1 MTELRNR
8 RDDED
13 ELEALLRETFETEIV
28 AQRDRIPSREF
39 VLLMARISEYNRR
52 QSKLAMIQTWSE
64 ILVVATI
71 ATLMT
76 FWWNDAT
83 SGLEA
88 IRPLAQ
94 TSVSWSQMLG
104 LAAGF
109 LTVMLFWTQV
119 SIRDS

>member
-8 RDDED
+8 RDDE
-13 ELEALLRETFETEIV
+13 LEALLRATFETEIA
-28 AQRDRIPSREF
+28 AQRDRIPNREF
-39 VLLMARISEYNRR
+39 ILLMARIGEYNRR
-52 QSKLAMIQTWSE
+52 QSKLAAIQMWSE

-71 ATLMT
+71 AAFMT
-76 FWWNDAT
+76 FWWNPAT

-94 TSVSWSQMLG
+94 TSVSWSLMLG

-109 LTVMLFWTQV
+109 LTVLLFWTQV

>member
-1 MTELRNR
+1 MTEPWAR
-8 RDDED
+8 RDED
-13 ELEALLRETFETEIV
+13 LEVLLRATFETEIAV
-28 AQRDRIPSREF
+28 QRDRVPSREF
-39 VLLMARISEYNRR
+39 VLLMARIGEYNRR
-52 QSKLAMIQTWSE
+52 QSKLATIQTWSE
-64 ILVVATI
+64 ILMVVTVA
-71 ATLMT
+71 ALMT
-76 FWWNDAT
+76 FWWTDAT

-109 LTVMLFWTQV
+109 LTVLLFWTQV

>member
-8 RDDED
+8 RDDE
-13 ELEALLRETFETEIV
+13 LEALLWATFESEIAV
-28 AQRDRIPSREF
+28 QRDRIPSREF
-39 VLLMARISEYNRR
+39 ILLMAGIGEYNRR
-52 QSKLAMIQTWSE
+52 QSKLATIQMWSE

-71 ATLMT
+71 AAMT
-76 FWWNDAT
+76 FWWNPAT

-94 TSVSWSQMLG
+94 TSVSWSLMLS

-109 LTVMLFWTQV
+109 LTVLLFWTQV

>member
-8 RDDED
+8 RDDE
-13 ELEALLRETFETEIV
+13 LEALLRATFESEIA

-39 VLLMARISEYNRR
+39 VLLMARIGEYNRR
-52 QSKLAMIQTWSE
+52 QSKLATIQIWSE
-64 ILVVATI
+64 ILMVSTI
-71 ATLMT
+71 AALMT
-76 FWWNDAT
+76 FWWNPAT

-88 IRPLAQ
+88 IRPLAH
-94 TSVSWSQMLG
+94 TSVSWSLMLG

-109 LTVMLFWTQV
+109 LTVLLFWTQV

>member
-8 RDDED
+8 RDDD
-13 ELEALLRETFETEIV
+13 LEALLRATFETEI
-28 AQRDRIPSREF
+28 ALQRDRIPSREF
-39 VLLMARISEYNRR
+39 VLLMARIGEYNRR
-52 QSKLAMIQTWSE
+52 QSKLATIQTWSE

-71 ATLMT
+71 ATLMK
-76 FWWNDAT
+76 FWWNDAIT
-83 SGLEA
+83 GLEA

-104 LAAGF
+104 LAAGI
-109 LTVMLFWTQV
+109 LTVMLLWTQV

>member
-8 RDDED
+8 RDDE
-13 ELEALLRETFETEIV
+13 LESLLRATFETEIAV
-28 AQRDRIPSREF
+28 QRGRTPSREF
-39 VLLMARISEYNRR
+39 VLLMARIDEYNRR
-52 QSKLAMIQTWSE
+52 QSKLAAIQTWSE
-64 ILVVATI
+64 ILMVTAI
-71 ATLMT
+71 AALMT
-76 FWWNDAT
+76 FWWSPAT

-94 TSVSWSQMLG
+94 TSVSWSLMLG

-109 LTVMLFWTQV
+109 LTVLLFWTQV

>member
-1 MTELRNR
+1 MTALRNR
-8 RDDED
+8 RDP
-13 ELEALLRETFETEIV
+13 ELEALLRATFETEIAV
-28 AQRDRIPSREF
+28 QRDRIPSREY
-39 VLLMARISEYNRR
+39 VLLMARIGEYNRR
-52 QSKLAMIQTWSE
+52 QSKLATIQTWSE

-71 ATLMT
+71 AAFMT

-94 TSVSWSQMLG
+94 TSVSWSLMLG

-109 LTVMLFWTQV
+109 LSVMLFWTQA

>member
-1 MTELRNR
+1 MTALRNR
-8 RDDED
+8 RDDD
-13 ELEALLRETFETEIV
+13 LETLLRATFETEIAV
-28 AQRDRIPSREF
+28 QRDRIPSREY
-39 VLLMARISEYNRR
+39 VLLMARIGEYNRR
-52 QSKLAMIQTWSE
+52 QSKLATIQTWSE

-71 ATLMT
+71 AAFMT
-76 FWWNDAT
+76 FWWTDAA

-94 TSVSWSQMLG
+94 TSVSWSLMLG

-109 LTVMLFWTQV
+109 LTVMLFWTRV

>member
-8 RDDED
+8 RDDD
-13 ELEALLRETFETEIV
+13 LEALLRATFETEI
-28 AQRDRIPSREF
+28 ALQRDRIPSREF
-39 VLLMARISEYNRR
+39 VLLMARIGEYNRR
-52 QSKLAMIQTWSE
+52 QSKLATIQTWSE

-71 ATLMT
+71 ATLMK
-76 FWWNDAT
+76 FWWNDAIT
-83 SGLEA
+83 GLEA

-104 LAAGF
+104 LAAGI

>member
-8 RDDED
+8 RDDE
-13 ELEALLRETFETEIV
+13 LEALLRATFETEIA

-39 VLLMARISEYNRR
+39 VLLISGIGEYNRR
-52 QSKLAMIQTWSE
+52 QSKLATIQMWSE

-71 ATLMT
+71 AAFMI
-76 FWWNDAT
+76 FWWNPAT

-94 TSVSWSQMLG
+94 TNVSWSLMLG
-104 LAAGF
+104 LATGF
-109 LTVMLFWTQV
+109 LTVLLFWTQV